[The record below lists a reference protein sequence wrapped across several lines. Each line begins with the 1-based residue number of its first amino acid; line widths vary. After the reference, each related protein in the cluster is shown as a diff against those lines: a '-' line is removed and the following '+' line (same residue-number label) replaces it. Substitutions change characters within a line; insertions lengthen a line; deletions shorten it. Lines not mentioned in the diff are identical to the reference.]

1 MGLDIKIPIG
11 LMFSILG
18 IILTVLGIV
27 TGGDPAMYEK
37 SLGHNINLWSGLFM
51 IAFGMFM
58 LLTSTLI
65 RKKRLGYQGGDLS
78 SLGKDDHEDSGKD
91 AAG

>member
-18 IILTVLGIV
+18 IILTILGLV
-27 TGGDPAMYEK
+27 TNGDAEMYEK
-37 SLGHNINLWSGLFM
+37 SLGHNINRWSGIVM
-51 IAFGMFM
+51 IIFGAYM

-65 RKKRLGYQGGDLS
+65 KK
-78 SLGKDDHEDSGKD
+78 KKEE
-91 AAG
+91 